1 MKRIHLLDSEYSCMY
16 KCYPYTSCTCGSS
29 CSYHIHL
36 ARNNHK
42 DTFLFNIIT
51 IASNSYNP
59 PVDYYAAYNVYRDIL
74 FTNTNFRI
82 IKKQVQAYLI
92 RSSTGIMK
100 LLKQLYNNTTSVCSS
115 VIDRKTLGQIL
126 FKSYEL
132 DDDIL

>member
-1 MKRIHLLDSEYSCMY
+1 MKRIHLLDSEYSYMY
-16 KCYPYTSCTCGSS
+16 KCDPYTPCTRGSS
-29 CSYHIHL
+29 CSYYIHL

-42 DTFLFNIIT
+42 DTFLFDIIT
-51 IASNSYNP
+51 ITSDLYDP
-59 PVDYYAAYNVYRDIL
+59 PVDYYVAYNVYRDIL

-82 IKKQVQAYLI
+82 IKKQVQTYL

-100 LLKQLYNNTTSVCSS
+100 LLKQLYNNTTSVCSR

-132 DDDIL
+132 DDDVL